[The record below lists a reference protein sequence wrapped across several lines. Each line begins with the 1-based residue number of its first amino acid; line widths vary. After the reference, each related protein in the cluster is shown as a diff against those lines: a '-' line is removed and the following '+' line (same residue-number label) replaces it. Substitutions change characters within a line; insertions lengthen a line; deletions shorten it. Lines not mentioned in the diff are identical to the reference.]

1 MNQPMNARRSI
12 LAAAGASVLA
22 GPFASH
28 AQQPAAPAGAPGKIW
43 RVGYLSLPTRPAN
56 LDTHYLGAFAQGMR
70 DLGYVEGGNLVI
82 EWRFA
87 DNVPQRLPALA
98 EELVQWKPDVLVTVA
113 TSGAVA
119 LQKTGTTIPIVMTT
133 TVDPVGLG
141 LVKSLAR
148 PGANITG
155 VSNLNA
161 ELGPKRLEM
170 LLAMTAT
177 ASARVSR
184 VAVLLSPTDPSGLK
198 TLVGIEAAATQ
209 LGVKILPIH
218 AHTVQEIDQAFTQ
231 MRQLQA
237 GALLLVL
244 NPFFQQQR
252 GQISALAA
260 KHRLPTMTPDRL
272 YPEAG
277 LLMSYGADLTVFIR
291 RMAYFVDRIFKGAKP
306 ADLPV
311 EQPVKYELVINGKTA
326 KALGLAIPQA
336 LLISADR
343 VIE

>member
-1 MNQPMNARRSI
+1 MNRRRT
-12 LAAAGASVLA
+12 LLTACGAAALHAPLAS
-22 GPFASH
+22 FA
-28 AQQPAAPAGAPGKIW
+28 QPTPTPAGAPGKIW
-43 RVGYLSLPTRPAN
+43 RVGFLSLPTRPAN

-70 DLGYVEGGNLVI
+70 ELGYVEGKNLLI

-87 DNVPQRLPALA
+87 DTAPQRLPALA
-98 EELVQWKPDVLVTVA
+98 AELVQWKPDVLVTAA

-177 ASARVSR
+177 ASPRVSR
-184 VAVLLSPTDPSGLK
+184 VAVLFSPAEPSGVTALA
-198 TLVGIEAAATQ
+198 GIEAAATT
-209 LGVKILPIH
+209 LGVKILPVP
-218 AHTVQEIDQAFTQ
+218 AYTVQEIDQAFTQ

-252 GQISALAA
+252 GQISELAA

-277 LLMSYGADLTVFIR
+277 LLMSYGADLAGFIR
-291 RMAYFVDRIFKGAKP
+291 RMAYYVDRIFKGAKP

-311 EQPVKYELVINGKTA
+311 EQPTRFELVINGKTA
-326 KALGLAIPQA
+326 KALGLKIPQA
-336 LLISADR
+336 LLISAER

>member
-1 MNQPMNARRSI
+1 MNQRRT
-12 LAAAGASVLA
+12 LVLA
-22 GPFASH
+22 LGSGALTAPFAAL
-28 AQQPAAPAGAPGKIW
+28 AQQPNAPAAPAGAPGKIW
-43 RVGYLSLPTRPAN
+43 RVGFLSLPTRPAN

-70 DLGYVEGGNLVI
+70 ELGYVEGKNLLI

-87 DNVPQRLPALA
+87 DNAPQRLPALA
-98 EELVQWKPDVLVTVA
+98 QELVQWKPDVLVTAA

-148 PGANITG
+148 PGGNITG

-177 ASARVSR
+177 ATARVSR
-184 VAVLLSPTDPSGLK
+184 VAVLLSPAEPSGVTSLA
-198 TLVGIEAAATQ
+198 GIEAAATK
-209 LGVKILPIH
+209 LGVKILPVP
-218 AHTVQEIDQAFTQ
+218 AYTVGEIDQAFIQ
-231 MRQLQA
+231 MRQSQA

-244 NPFFQQQR
+244 NTFFQQQR
-252 GQISALAA
+252 QQISELAA

-277 LLMSYGADLTVFIR
+277 LLMSYGADLAGFIR

-311 EQPVKYELVINGKTA
+311 EQPLRYDLVINGKTA
-326 KALGLAIPQA
+326 KALGLKIPQS
-336 LLISADR
+336 LLISAEK